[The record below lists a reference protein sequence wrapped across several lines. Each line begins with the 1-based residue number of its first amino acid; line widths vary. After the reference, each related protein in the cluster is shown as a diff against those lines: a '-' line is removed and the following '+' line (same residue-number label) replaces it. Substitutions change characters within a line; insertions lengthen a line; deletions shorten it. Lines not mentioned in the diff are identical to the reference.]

1 MPLEKL
7 RALVERLRN
16 VNKHGVRCDECSN
29 THWMHQEVEAVA
41 NELST
46 VLAEAEPS
54 ERRYTQAE
62 LNEAILLTIERTKQN
77 IAEGR
82 FPEAERP
89 TPPVEDAVTR
99 AKLEQVYKDGWQDG
113 VNTVDRY
120 GDQQSTADD
129 DWEDYLRAD
138 LKGSPE

>member
-1 MPLEKL
+1 MAMTDPEKL
-7 RALVERLRN
+7 RALVEKWLLSSDPS
-16 VNKHGVRCDECSN
+16 VVRC
-29 THWMHQEVEAVA
+29 A